1 MFFTAALLAV
11 YIYACLSF
19 FPFSFFM
26 ATTVLVKPSE
36 TGESR
41 FYRNYSNV
49 SILL

>member
-1 MFFTAALLAV
+1 MFFIAALLAV
-11 YIYACLSF
+11 HIYACLSF

-26 ATTVLVKPSE
+26 ATRVLVKPS